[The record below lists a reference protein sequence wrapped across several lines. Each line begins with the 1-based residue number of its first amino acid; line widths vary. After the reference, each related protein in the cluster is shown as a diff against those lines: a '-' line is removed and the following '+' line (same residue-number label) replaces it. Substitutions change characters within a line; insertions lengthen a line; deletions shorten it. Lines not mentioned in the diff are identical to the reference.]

1 MNKYT
6 ISNPSDETSASQSP
20 SPPFRVS
27 SSFLRTAT
35 MVAAKKTVSSLS
47 FSAINVLDLVVV
59 LNSKSILMG
68 LCFVGF
74 DLENAEEDP

>member
-1 MNKYT
+1 
-6 ISNPSDETSASQSP
+6 
-20 SPPFRVS
+20 
-27 SSFLRTAT
+27 

-74 DLENAEEDP
+74 DLENAEEDPWEHQQQARSCHEEWQVHPRLQDRSQVP